1 MTKFK
6 VQVTTT
12 VTTVEQFEVDVDG
25 TDEHLAYR
33 AAEKLRPKPDHP
45 NTKQRIDI
53 LKQLDGPWVRPGYG
67 GELWY
72 IHQTPII
79 VVAPSFGNVLTRSDI
94 KLLKSRLAAEGII
107 VEKHWA
113 SEMGVSLQCTER
125 KPDPMPAD
133 MVARILAPRPS

>member
-25 TDEHLAYR
+25 DEHHAYR
-33 AAEKLRPKPDHP
+33 ATEKLRPKPSQP
-45 NTKQRIDI
+45 NTKQKIDV
-53 LKQLDGPWVRPGYG
+53 LKQLDGPWVVPGYG
-67 GELWY
+67 HELWY
-72 IHQTPII
+72 IHKTPII

-94 KLLKSRLAAEGII
+94 ELLISRLASEGII
-107 VEKHWA
+107 VEKHWP
-113 SEMGVSLQCTER
+113 SDLGVSLQCTER
-125 KPDPMPAD
+125 KPDTMPAD